1 MHYVL
6 STGED
11 NNRNSVHL
19 VVFHTD
25 IKIRAQRLS
34 LVYLS
39 LPLRVKTKTVRVQII
54 CHEVP
59 AVWDKM
65 VLSAI
70 REPCLNT
77 RR

>member
-1 MHYVL
+1 MHCVL

-11 NNRNSVHL
+11 NNQNSVQL
-19 VVFHTD
+19 VVFTID
-25 IKIRAQRLS
+25 SRAQCLS

-39 LPLRVKTKTVRVQII
+39 LPLRVKII

-65 VLSAI
+65 VLNTIS
-70 REPCLNT
+70 ESCLNT

>member
-54 CHEVP
+54 WHEVL

-65 VLSAI
+65 VLNAI
-70 REPCLNT
+70 RESCLNT

>member
-25 IKIRAQRLS
+25 IKIRAQCLS

-39 LPLRVKTKTVRVQII
+39 LQLRAKTKTVRVQII
-54 CHEVP
+54 WHEVP

-65 VLSAI
+65 VLNAI
-70 REPCLNT
+70 RELCLNT